1 MTAAFQSNMAAPTPD
16 LSGVEF
22 ATSADGLPVARID
35 DLVLGMVTSPSG
47 FAYLAS
53 TVFVRRPL
61 AELTRAD
68 FIGHDGRVAGEAEFR
83 ARVAE
88 TASHKRDLAKLKR
101 VQTRMSASTPWGSSQ
116 MAVIY
121 AEGVVAHSTAG
132 HGGFHL
138 SADRNAKIHP
148 PLRKGTPWYEED
160 CEWAIV
166 ALTFPDLFTAYERS
180 LADKTFRNTW
190 PDEWEAIQG
199 AKLAEGESWTKD
211 RRAFDESHA
220 ADYIVMSAI
229 FSDQHPGMT
238 EVVAVLGGKRQ
249 PDHDERRFLV
259 PSDEYAGRGRFGFV
273 IDPDRHAEY
282 HGPSS
287 FIGWRGRG
295 MGHDRCS
302 RSETAGEGNRR
313 TA

>member
-1 MTAAFQSNMAAPTPD
+1 MTAALQMNLQEPTPD

-22 ATSADGLPVARID
+22 ATSADGMPVARIS
-35 DLVLGMVTSPSG
+35 DLVLAMVTSPNG
-47 FAYLAS
+47 FAFLAS
-53 TVFVRRPL
+53 AVSAHRPL

-68 FIGHDGRVAGEAEFR
+68 FIGHDGRLTDEAEFR

-88 TASHKRDLAKLKR
+88 TAGHKRDLAALNR
-101 VQTRMSASTPWGSSQ
+101 VQTRMSASTPWGGSQ

-138 SADRNAKIHP
+138 STDRNAKVLP
-148 PLRKGTPWYEED
+148 LLRKDIAWYEED

-166 ALTFPDLFTAYERS
+166 AISFPDLFTAHERS
-180 LADKTFRNTW
+180 LAEKTIRNTW
-190 PDEWEAIQG
+190 PDAWEAIHG
-199 AKLAEGESWTKD
+199 AKLTEGESWTMD
-211 RRAFDESHA
+211 RRAFDQRHA
-220 ADYIVMSAI
+220 ADHVVISAI
-229 FSDQHPGMT
+229 FSEQHHGMT
-238 EVVAVLGGKRQ
+238 EVVAVVGGDRRAN
-249 PDHDERRFLV
+249 DDERRFLV
-259 PSDEYAGRGRFGFV
+259 PSNEYAGRGRFGFV

-295 MGHDRCS
+295 DGS
-302 RSETAGEGNRR
+302 
-313 TA
+313 